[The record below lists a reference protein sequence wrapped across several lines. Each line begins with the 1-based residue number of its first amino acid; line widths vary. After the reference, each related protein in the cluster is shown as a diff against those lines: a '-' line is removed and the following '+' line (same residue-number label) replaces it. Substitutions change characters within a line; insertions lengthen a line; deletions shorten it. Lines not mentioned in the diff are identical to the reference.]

1 MKNEPTPTEGQASDR
16 QGDGSALRGAA
27 RSPSDSAY
35 ARFHKER
42 RERLLSY
49 IEYRAARHVADGG
62 NDSPPYRIDCV
73 YDGMRDL
80 PGHSDRDI
88 WNAAWTACLA
98 QDPAYGKKPWDAK
111 IPSSWW
117 KLSSDKF
124 WEKVTNS
131 LDNAKDQ
138 APAPQ

>member
-1 MKNEPTPTEGQASDR
+1 MKKKSTSPKQKRAAKKKAGGGCPEASC
-16 QGDGSALRGAA
+16 
-27 RSPSDSAY
+27 SPCDSAF
-35 ARFHKER
+35 ARFHEER
-42 RERLLSY
+42 RQALLDH
-49 IEYRAARHVADGG
+49 IEKCVARHVKNGG
-62 NDSPPYRIDCV
+62 NDSPPYRTDCA

-88 WNAAWTACLA
+88 WNAAWEACLA
-98 QDPAYGKKPWDAK
+98 QDPNHGKIPWDAK

-131 LDNAKDQ
+131 LDNATCS
-138 APAPQ
+138 PTRP

>member
-1 MKNEPTPTEGQASDR
+1 MKTENQSSKPDPVAKQETGE
-16 QGDGSALRGAA
+16 GCPEAA
-27 RSPSDSAY
+27 CSPSDSAY

-42 RERLLSY
+42 RERLLTY
-49 IEYRAARHVADGG
+49 IEDRAARHVADGG
-62 NDSPPYRIDCV
+62 NDSPPYRKDCA

-88 WNAAWTACLA
+88 WNAAWEACLA
-98 QDPAYGKKPWDAK
+98 QDPACGKKPWGAK

-131 LDNAKDQ
+131 SENSGPTKI
-138 APAPQ
+138 